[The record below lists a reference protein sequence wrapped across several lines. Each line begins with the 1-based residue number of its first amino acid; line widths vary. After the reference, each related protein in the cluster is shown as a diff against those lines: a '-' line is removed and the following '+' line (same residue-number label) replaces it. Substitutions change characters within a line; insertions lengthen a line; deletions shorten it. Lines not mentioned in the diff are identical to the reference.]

1 MSVKVEQ
8 QTDSIYDIFWDF
20 FVENKSEIEQFEQNP
35 DGVCDA
41 IGKVLSSVA
50 PELDFEMGKHPDG
63 YFEFILIAGGVY
75 NNIEKVVEVYN
86 AAPEIEN
93 WVVVPFRPRQFLSPL
108 EFPDR
113 VYDPADFYYQSCVVE
128 DRTCVKIHIKDYT
141 PEAEAAF
148 GSIAFMFMDIIL
160 GEFDVM
166 TKIGVVEMDFL
177 PDNPIGIG
185 LKPLSALAEEI
196 DARYGFDA

>member
-86 AAPEIEN
+86 AAPEIKN

-141 PEAEAAF
+141 PEAEAEF